1 MFVAVFEASFCN
13 LSTKRRTKK
22 TETNSA
28 ARRCVAARKENESRT
43 NPTARMAA
51 HHSSITYEDG
61 SLYEGT
67 LHPQSGLPHGEGM
80 MKFSDGSA
88 GRLRESIAKRRMCV

>member
-1 MFVAVFEASFCN
+1 
-13 LSTKRRTKK
+13 
-22 TETNSA
+22 
-28 ARRCVAARKENESRT
+28 
-43 NPTARMAA
+43 MAA

-80 MKFSDGSA
+80 MKFSDGSVYSGQCLLIFTPLLELVDRTPCQAISVA
-88 GRLRESIAKRRMCV
+88 GEY

>member
-1 MFVAVFEASFCN
+1 
-13 LSTKRRTKK
+13 
-22 TETNSA
+22 
-28 ARRCVAARKENESRT
+28 
-43 NPTARMAA
+43 MAA

-80 MKFSDGSA
+80 MKFSDGSVYSGQWA
-88 GRLRESIAKRRMCV
+88 DDLREGVGTERCAGDEYKGGWHIDRKHGFGTCTYAAGDRFEGEGT

>member
-1 MFVAVFEASFCN
+1 M
-13 LSTKRRTKK
+13 
-22 TETNSA
+22 
-28 ARRCVAARKENESRT
+28 AARKENESRT

-80 MKFSDGSA
+80 MKFSDGSVY
-88 GRLRESIAKRRMCV
+88 SISYMYRKSKVGARGDNRCICYTGDV